1 MAVERKGPD
10 ELQEHML
17 WTYYGLRVGLA
28 AIGFALPL
36 VLVLLGALLHDE
48 WLKPSISE
56 FYYVKGTSF
65 LTTRDVFVAG
75 LFAAGI
81 CLYLYKGFSN
91 KENVALNAA
100 GLFAALVATFPTAET
115 DDKRGVVS
123 AIHGA
128 SAVLFFLSIAYVS
141 VFRSSDTLRLLSE
154 ARRPRYR
161 RAYMITS
168 LAMIVSP
175 FTALALSFFLRPA
188 DARIFLVETLG
199 VWAFSAYWVVKTLE
213 MRDSSAEKLALDAE
227 LRRELVPDPDG
238 REGPPT
244 SGAAEKIVRK

>member
-28 AIGFALPL
+28 AIGFALPVLL
-36 VLVLLGALLHDE
+36 VLVGGLLHHV

-56 FYYVKGTSF
+56 FYYVDGASF

-75 LFAAGI
+75 LFAAGL

-154 ARRPRYR
+154 TRRPRYR
-161 RAYMITS
+161 RAYMLTS
-168 LAMIVSP
+168 AAMVVSP
-175 FTALALSFFLRPA
+175 FTALALSFLLRPT
-188 DARIFLVETLG
+188 DARIFLVEAFG
-199 VWAFSAYWVVKTLE
+199 VWAFSAYWIVKTFE
-213 MRDSSAEKLALDAE
+213 MRESSAEKLALDAE

>member
-28 AIGFALPL
+28 AIGLALPMLL
-36 VLVLLGALLHDE
+36 VLVGGLLHGV

-56 FYYVKGTSF
+56 FYYVDGGSF

-75 LFAAGI
+75 LFAAGL

-100 GLFAALVATFPTAET
+100 GIFAAFVATFPTAET
-115 DDKRGVVS
+115 ADTRGVVS

-141 VFRSSDTLRLLSE
+141 VFRSSDTLRLLAE
-154 ARRPRYR
+154 QRRPRYR
-161 RAYMITS
+161 RLYMITS
-168 LAMIVSP
+168 VAMIVSP
-175 FTALALSFFLRPA
+175 LTALGLSFLLRPT

-199 VWAFSAYWVVKTLE
+199 VWAFSAYWIVKTLE
-213 MRDSSAEKLALDAE
+213 MRESSAEKLALDAQ
-227 LRRELVPDPDG
+227 LRRELVSVAAG
-238 REGPPT
+238 QEGLPK
-244 SGAAEKIVRK
+244 SGAAERIVKK